1 VDFPGVKNPRANVLD
16 LDIRSSPSLIGLSED
31 MVSEEQEQNEK
42 VRSIIKELISN
53 QLLCNTNNL
62 CLSILAL
69 TW

>member
-42 VRSIIKELISN
+42 VRSIIKELISSH
-53 QLLCNTNNL
+53 L
-62 CLSILAL
+62 CLSFLAL
-69 TW
+69 MR